1 MGVEGTGGG
10 ANTPLADFSSF
21 KTRLPFVY
29 SELRFNVTRS
39 VVEKY
44 REWSQ
49 IANLNGYMF
58 S

>member
-1 MGVEGTGGG
+1 M
-10 ANTPLADFSSF
+10 D
-21 KTRLPFVY
+21 Y
-29 SELRFNVTRS
+29 SDSRINVTRS

-44 REWSQ
+44 REWTQ